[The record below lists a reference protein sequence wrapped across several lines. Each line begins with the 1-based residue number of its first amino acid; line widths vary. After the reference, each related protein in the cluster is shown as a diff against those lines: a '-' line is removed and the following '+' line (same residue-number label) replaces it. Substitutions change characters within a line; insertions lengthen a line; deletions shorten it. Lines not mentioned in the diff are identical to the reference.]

1 MKKEIEV
8 SLGIGMNMFFP
19 ETIKIVIEDEVSDEE
34 PKKRGRKPKVKKEIN
49 IEKEKYGNNTRTMV
63 G

>member
-19 ETIKIVIEDEVSDEE
+19 ETVKIMIDDEVTDEK
-34 PKKRGRKPKVKKEIN
+34 PKKRGRKPKTVKKEIE
-49 IEKEKYGNNTRTMV
+49 IQKD
-63 G
+63 

>member
-19 ETIKIVIEDEVSDEE
+19 ETVKIVIEDEITEE
-34 PKKRGRKPKVKKEIN
+34 GPKKRGRKPRTVKKETEIQ
-49 IEKEKYGNNTRTMV
+49 KD
-63 G
+63 

>member
-19 ETIKIVIEDEVSDEE
+19 ETIKIIIECEEVTEE
-34 PKKRGRKPKVKKEIN
+34 KPKKRGRKPKTVKKDF
-49 IEKEKYGNNTRTMV
+49 
-63 G
+63 

>member
-19 ETIKIVIEDEVSDEE
+19 EPLKIIIEDEVNNE
-34 PKKRGRKPKVKKEIN
+34 PKKQGRKPKVKKEIN
-49 IEKEKYGNNTRTMV
+49 IKKQ
-63 G
+63 

>member
-19 ETIKIVIEDEVSDEE
+19 ETIKIVIEDDVNEE
-34 PKKRGRKPKVKKEIN
+34 PKKRGRKPKVTKKEID
-49 IEKEKYGNNTRTMV
+49 IEKE
-63 G
+63 